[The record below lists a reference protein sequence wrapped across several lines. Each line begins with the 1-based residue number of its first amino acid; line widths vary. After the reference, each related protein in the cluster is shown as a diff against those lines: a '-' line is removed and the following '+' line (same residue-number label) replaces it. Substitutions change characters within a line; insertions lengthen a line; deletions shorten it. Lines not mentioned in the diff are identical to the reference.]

1 MKKYITATIFTVA
14 ILLIT
19 SFGPDDSAQTNGKF
33 IGTETTYGTCTP
45 YNGQGGRG
53 IQSKT
58 ETFYLF
64 GIAISSSTTWVDCET
79 PNQPQDPILSID

>member
-1 MKKYITATIFTVA
+1 MKKYLTLSIFA
-14 ILLIT
+14 ISLFSIT
-19 SFGPDDSAQTNGKF
+19 SFGPEESAGKF

-58 ETFYLF
+58 DTFYLF
-64 GIAISSSTTWVDCET
+64 GIPISSSTTFVDCET
-79 PNQPQDPILSID
+79 PSQPQDPITSIE

>member
-1 MKKYITATIFTVA
+1 MKKYFKLS
-14 ILLIT
+14 LLVVGLLSIS
-19 SFGPDDSAQTNGKF
+19 SFGSEESRKF
-33 IGTETTYGTCTP
+33 IGTETTYGTCSP

-64 GIAISSSTTWVDCET
+64 GIPISSSTTFVDCEV
-79 PNQPQDPILSID
+79 PQKPSLSID